1 MKKYIIIVL
10 LIYCNQYVNS
20 QNTWQRDS
28 AMYMTAYT
36 YILNDSINQKKNLLV
51 ADSLVDLDCIY
62 NEDTLNTKEEN
73 EILLRQKKKHKYLPP
88 YHSSLLSNL
97 FPKIDISSEF
107 HVIFFSPIIENV
119 MLRADLYFL
128 QKKNINMK
136 DIFRY
141 DSYIFGT
148 SYQYLFIFQPNSTL
162 KRVICNEFIL
172 N

>member
-10 LIYCNQYVNS
+10 LVCCNQYVGS

-28 AMYMTAYT
+28 AMYMTAYA
-36 YILNDSINQKKNLLV
+36 YILNDSINQKKILLV

-73 EILLRQKKKHKYLPP
+73 GILLRQRKKYKFFAP
-88 YHSSLLSNL
+88 YHSSLLSSL
-97 FPKIDISSEF
+97 FPKFDVSSESY
-107 HVIFFSPIIENV
+107 VLFFSPIIENV
-119 MLRADLYFL
+119 ILRADLYFFD
-128 QKKNINMK
+128 KNHVNTK

-148 SYQYLFIFQPNSTL
+148 SYQYLFIFQPNATL